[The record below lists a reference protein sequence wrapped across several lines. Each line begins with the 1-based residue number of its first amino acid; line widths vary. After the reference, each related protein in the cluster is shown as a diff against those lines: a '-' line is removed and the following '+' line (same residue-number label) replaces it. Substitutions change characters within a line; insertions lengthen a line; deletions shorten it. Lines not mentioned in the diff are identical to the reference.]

1 MGREPNGALRAGGL
15 GPLLDPGRS
24 PRPVLQCRQSGQPLV
39 AEAKADRQGRM
50 VDALCR
56 LDFVVLD
63 ELGYLPFAI
72 SGGRLLFYLVRKLYE
87 RMSVVVT
94 TNLAFGEWPTVFVD
108 AKMTTALLDRFTH
121 HCEIIETGN
130 ESWRFKNRS

>member
-1 MGREPNGALRAGGL
+1 MTRTRDGRR
-15 GPLLDPGRS
+15 GRFFNVVDLVN
-24 PRPVLQCRQSGQPLV
+24 RLV

-50 VDALCR
+50 ADGLSR

-63 ELGYLPFAI
+63 ELGYLPFAM
-72 SGGRLLFYLVRKLYE
+72 SGGQLLFHLVSKLYE
-87 RMSVVVT
+87 HTSVVVT

-108 AKMTTALLDRFTH
+108 AKMTTALLDRLTH

-130 ESWRFKNRS
+130 ESWRFRDRS